1 MDRIYFHRI
10 RVSKLSLF
18 VQWTDHFSA
27 VLLGRRNLPAN
38 ECCRKIRV
46 VYVRKLDAL
55 VFINVT
61 FILSPVRI
69 FFCYHYNTE
78 KTTQPFEKDL
88 QSFLEPKMD
97 LTSNIFTKERGK
109 KEQNL
114 NNTVLL
120 FLQAKETKE
129 KPSRKSTYLIPSS
142 RNHRRDRFQA
152 AKLGFSR
159 FVV

>member
-1 MDRIYFHRI
+1 MTRRRNLRWIEFIFIEFECQNCPSSSTGH
-10 RVSKLSLF
+10 
-18 VQWTDHFSA
+18 HFSA
-27 VLLGRRNLPAN
+27 VLLGRRNFPAN

-114 NNTVLL
+114 NNTVPSPIISPSKRNEREA
-120 FLQAKETKE
+120 FSKKHVFNTFITK
-129 KPSRKSTYLIPSS
+129 SS
-142 RNHRRDRFQA
+142 Q
-152 AKLGFSR
+152 G
-159 FVV
+159 